1 MASYCSLMRAFSSA
15 VRGGAMVGQKQRQ
28 KCWTTSENKTFIL
41 KIENCV
47 LEKLYYYFRKLGN
60 NPGH

>member
-1 MASYCSLMRAFSSA
+1 MASYCSLMRAFYSA
-15 VRGGAMVGQKQRQ
+15 VLGGAMVGRKQRQ